1 MLAWLWNNRSYYSL
15 LMEMKNGIAILQE
28 SLAVFHKA
36 KDGLMKKTQQ
46 ARSLV
51 FTQMTWKLIST
62 QKPERRC
69 LFKFYSYLSNF
80 GSNQGVLQRVNG

>member
-1 MLAWLWNNRSYYSL
+1 
-15 LMEMKNGIAILQE
+15 MEMKNGIAILQE

-51 FTQMTWKLIST
+51 FTQMT
-62 QKPERRC
+62 
-69 LFKFYSYLSNF
+69 
-80 GSNQGVLQRVNG
+80 